1 MKKRNFFMV
10 LMLTRSNLPLFPDS
24 GTASRALQDV
34 ASDLPTPH
42 ILLKPCVPTQEN
54 VQLFKCPLNL
64 PAAKLLSHYF
74 CLDCPFLLH
83 LTHSISSL
91 DVPSLRKPPL
101 VAYLPAPRIP
111 ELLPLWLIFFPL

>member
-1 MKKRNFFMV
+1 MV
-10 LMLTRSNLPLFPDS
+10 LMLTRSSLPLFPDS
-24 GTASRALQDV
+24 GIASRDLQDV
-34 ASDLPTPH
+34 ASDLPSPH
-42 ILLKPCVPTQEN
+42 ILFKPCVPTPVN
-54 VQLFKCPLNL
+54 LQLFKCPLNS

>member
-10 LMLTRSNLPLFPDS
+10 LMLTRSSLPLFPDS

-42 ILLKPCVPTQEN
+42 ILLKPCVPTHEN
-54 VQLFKCPLNL
+54 VQLFKCPLNW